1 MKHIYALL
9 APLTLFSGKV
19 LAQTSAK
26 DAAAKLCEE
35 NPENCPIQTVDQIFN
50 ILKTI
55 VQYAYTIFFI
65 VAVLFILIAAFNF
78 LTAKGDSAKVQ
89 SARDQIKW
97 AVVAIIIA
105 LISVGAAQ
113 IINNFIS
120 DPLGS

>member
-1 MKHIYALL
+1 MKHLYALL
-9 APLTLFSGKV
+9 APLALFSGKV
-19 LAQTSAK
+19 FAVDEKTRAEIEKLAEDSPIK
-26 DAAAKLCEE
+26 D
-35 NPENCPIQTVDQIFN
+35 VDDIFN

-65 VAVLFILIAAFNF
+65 LAVLFILIAAFNF

-97 AVVAIIIA
+97 AVVAVIIA
-105 LISVGAAQ
+105 LISVGAAE